1 MQTNFLL
8 NTCLKFGSYYS
19 YGLALGLFSITSLK
33 NVALYR
39 DYVRQPVIFRD
50 TTNAIKLI

>member
-1 MQTNFLL
+1 MQTHFLL

-19 YGLALGLFSITSLK
+19 YALALGLFSITSLK